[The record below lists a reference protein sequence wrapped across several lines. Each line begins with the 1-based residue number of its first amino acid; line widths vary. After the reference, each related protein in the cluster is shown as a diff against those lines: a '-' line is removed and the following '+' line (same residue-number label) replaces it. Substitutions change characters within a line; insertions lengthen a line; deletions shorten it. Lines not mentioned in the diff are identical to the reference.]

1 MTTLTRHY
9 WLSAALLISLSGAAQ
24 AQLPFGPQNNA
35 WGGMVPP
42 TPPAFS
48 PYLNLNRQGASPAVN
63 YYGLVRP
70 QLQFRNAIQGLQ
82 SQTTQVNPFVQATAA
97 DQTLITGHQFG
108 FMNSRMYF
116 QNQNSA
122 GSFGNYAGSPNRFG
136 FQGQGQGQGQ
146 GPLATGGNTAV
157 PQPRRR

>member
-1 MTTLTRHY
+1 MTPQTRHY
-9 WLSAALLISLSGAAQ
+9 WLSAAILISLSGAAQ
-24 AQLPFGPQNNA
+24 AQKVPFGPQNNA

-42 TPPAFS
+42 TPPVFS
-48 PYLNLNRQGASPAVN
+48 PYLNLNRQGASAAVN

-82 SQTTQVNPFVQATAA
+82 SQATQVNPFTQAAAA
-97 DQTLITGHQFG
+97 DQTLTTGHQFG

-116 QNQNSA
+116 QNQNAA
-122 GSFGNYAGSPNRFG
+122 GSFGNFAGSPNRVG
-136 FQGQGQGQGQ
+136 FQGQGQ
-146 GPLATGGNTAV
+146 GPLAAGGNTAV